1 MLWTGRPVCP
11 PSCLLKA
18 NDFSRHRFLSLK
30 VEAVKREYLQAAVG
44 VSPAGG
50 LPNLLLHWYLLD
62 SAKDVDRVCLRL
74 SRDPGVPCRIPSG
87 PVVVERWSVYTVLVG
102 P

>member
-1 MLWTGRPVCP
+1 M
-11 PSCLLKA
+11 
-18 NDFSRHRFLSLK
+18 
-30 VEAVKREYLQAAVG
+30 G

-74 SRDPGVPCRIPSG
+74 SRDPFVPYRCR
-87 PVVVERWSVYTVLVG
+87 VYWN
-102 P
+102 

>member
-1 MLWTGRPVCP
+1 M
-11 PSCLLKA
+11 
-18 NDFSRHRFLSLK
+18 SLK